1 MSQKAYRRVMLTFII
16 VMLFFTFFLKT
27 MYNYRLPTVTLAL
40 PMQGRLETE
49 EMYDAIIPLEALHQ
63 DKKGYYVFTVQE
75 KESVLGSNYLLERT
89 SVDLLASDDT
99 HVAVIGVYSDMPVV
113 VGSTKEIA
121 EGDRVNYQ

>member
-16 VMLFFTFFLKT
+16 VMLFFTFFSKT

-49 EMYDAIIPLEALHQ
+49 EMYDAIIPLEALHR